1 MSHCMSFG
9 KVISIKMNA
18 LGNKIVL
25 ITILTMS
32 ISFIIQLMYDILSS
46 NICPVFHGVFSL
58 LLKIPLE
65 KLCCKPTT
73 EVMHCILMRLSKIA
87 AMGHGNQLFLRR
99 CLLCILYFHTI
110 YVDYFIDCKLL
121 MG

>member
-9 KVISIKMNA
+9 KVRSIKMNA

-46 NICPVFHGVFSL
+46 NICPVFHGGFSL
-58 LLKIPLE
+58 LLKIPLG
-65 KLCCKPTT
+65 
-73 EVMHCILMRLSKIA
+73 A
-87 AMGHGNQLFLRR
+87 AVL
-99 CLLCILYFHTI
+99 
-110 YVDYFIDCKLL
+110 
-121 MG
+121 

>member
-1 MSHCMSFG
+1 MSYCISFG

-25 ITILTMS
+25 IAILTMS

-65 KLCCKPTT
+65 QLCCKPST

-87 AMGHGNQLFLRR
+87 AMGHGNQFFSTEVFT
-99 CLLCILYFHTI
+99 LYIISIRYMWITS
-110 YVDYFIDCKLL
+110 
-121 MG
+121 

>member
-1 MSHCMSFG
+1 MSFG
-9 KVISIKMNA
+9 KVRSIKMNA

-25 ITILTMS
+25 IAILTMS
-32 ISFIIQLMYDILSS
+32 ISFILQLMYDILSS

-65 KLCCKPTT
+65 QLCCKPST

-87 AMGHGNQLFLRR
+87 AMGHGNQLVYSVY
-99 CLLCILYFHTI
+99 YFYTI

-121 MG
+121 ME